1 MRFIDFCDGG
11 VVRASREWR
20 GSRIHPAAHKDN
32 IRMPARPTRALAAAA
47 VSLALAPAA
56 HAVTFEFEDGS
67 RVVWN
72 TTVSAGTAI
81 RAGEIDPKLVHP
93 NNAALYGIGGAVG
106 GNTDDSDLNF
116 EKGRAYSSPFKVV
129 SDVEYKRGQWGALI
143 RGKAWY
149 DATLERRGVRHGTL
163 VNGYTGG
170 AKLDDSNYED
180 LAKFK
185 GVALLD
191 AYGYGGFRFG
201 EDHDVRARLGRHVLN
216 WGESAFIQGVNQ
228 INPIDVPALRR
239 PGTEVKEVLLPVN
252 MVSANVG
259 LGRGA
264 SMEAFYQF
272 QWHNSVYDGCG
283 TYFLPVDAS
292 VGPNTQNAC
301 RGAFLQSLTPAQAA
315 QLSALLHRTIPAGD
329 AGGAAA
335 GAFLPALATQEPP
348 NSGQYGVS
356 FRMPVDALDTEF
368 GVYAL
373 NYHSRTPILSTV
385 KGNSPFPLTTQLLG
399 AAASQ
404 EAGFWE
410 YPKDVRLYGL
420 SAATNI
426 AGTAVGAEASF
437 SPNFPVQLSAG
448 DLIAGLVYGSAPQA
462 LAVLG
467 VSAPVAAI
475 MNANRGPLGA
485 RFTAAANGAVVP
497 GYDRLHKT
505 QLQVNGARFFS
516 NVMGAETLTVVGEA
530 GAQWANV
537 PDRATGVRYGRA
549 FVFGI
554 GTHPTFGPLAAVTA
568 GGCPL
573 LNTPNNPGCDNDG
586 YVTGFS
592 WGYRV
597 RGQLAYANAFN
608 AGFTLKPTLFYGQD
622 VSGVSADGQ
631 FNEGRTTTGLTLGF
645 EYHKA
650 YTLELGY
657 VAYRKSANWDPLR
670 DRDYYSVVVSASF

>member
-1 MRFIDFCDGG
+1 MS
-11 VVRASREWR
+11 VVRNRLRPAPSALLAS
-20 GSRIHPAAHKDN
+20 IV
-32 IRMPARPTRALAAAA
+32 ALA
-47 VSLALAPAA
+47 VAPAA
-56 HAVTFEFEDGS
+56 RAVTFELEDGS
-67 RVVWN
+67 RVIWN
-72 TTVSAGTAI
+72 TTVSAGTGV
-81 RAGEIDPKLVHP
+81 RAERPDARLLHP
-93 NNAALYGIGGAVG
+93 NNASLYGITGAVG

-116 EKGRAYSSPFKVV
+116 DKGRAFSSPLKVV
-129 SDVEYKRGQWGALI
+129 TDVEYKNGDFGALV

-149 DATLERRGVRHGTL
+149 DATLERRGVRHGSL
-163 VNGYTGG
+163 ANGYAQG

-191 AYGYGGFRFG
+191 AYAYGGFHLG
-201 EDHDVRARLGRHVLN
+201 EDHDLRARIGRHVLN

-259 LGRGA
+259 LGKGA

-272 QWHNSVYDGCG
+272 EWRNSVVDGCG

-301 RGAFLQSLTPAQAA
+301 NGAFLQSLSPAQAA
-315 QLSALLHRTIPAGD
+315 QLSGLLHRTIPAGD

-335 GAFLPALATQEPP
+335 GAYLPAIETREPG
-348 NSGQYGVS
+348 NGGQYGFA

-368 GVYAL
+368 GAYAM
-373 NYHSRTPILSTV
+373 NYHARTPILSTV
-385 KGNSPFPLTTQLLG
+385 KGNSPFPLTTALLG
-399 AAASQ
+399 AAARQ
-404 EAGFWE
+404 ESGFWD
-410 YPKDVRLYGL
+410 YPSDVRLYGL
-420 SAATNI
+420 SAATTL
-426 AGTAVGAEASF
+426 GGVAVGAEASY

-485 RFTAAANGAVVP
+485 RFAAAQNGDVVA
-497 GYDRLHKT
+497 GYDRLHKS
-505 QLQVNGARFFS
+505 QLQVNGAQAFS
-516 NVMGAETLTVVGEA
+516 NVLGAQTLTVVGEL
-530 GAQWANV
+530 GAQWVNV
-537 PDRATGVRYGRA
+537 PDTATGARYGRS

-554 GTHPTFGPLAAVTA
+554 GTAPSFGPLAAATP

-573 LNTPNNPGCDNDG
+573 LNTANNPGCENDG
-586 YVTGFS
+586 YVTNFS
-592 WGYRV
+592 WGYRL

-608 AGFTLKPTLFYGQD
+608 AGFTLKPTVFWGHD
-622 VSGVSADGQ
+622 VKGVAADGQ
-631 FNEGRTTTGLTLGF
+631 FNEGRGVLGLTLGF
-645 EYHKA
+645 EYQKA
-650 YTLELGY
+650 YTLEAGY
-657 VAYRKSANWDPLR
+657 VAYRNAAKWDPLR
-670 DRDYYSVVVSASF
+670 DRDYYTVSVSASF